1 MECEAARA
9 QFSDRLTGTLA
20 PEAAAA
26 LDEHLRSCTEC
37 AREANDVAD
46 TWTRL
51 ADIPAVPAD
60 SAAMRARFDGL
71 LERTATPQRWWTARA
86 LQAAAA
92 VVLLATGFLLGR
104 TLPTPPPGADPA
116 IVELREELRATR
128 QMVSLSLLQ
137 QQSASERLRGIT
149 YTSQIERPGSELVAA
164 LLDTLMHD
172 PDVNVRLKS
181 IDALKR
187 FADRSNVRMAA
198 ANALV
203 EQVASPMVQIAL
215 IDFLVEANDRGAA
228 ASLRRLADDAMADN
242 AVRVRAAWGLQ
253 QIG

>member
-1 MECEAARA
+1 MDCEAARSQLA
-9 QFSDRLTGTLA
+9 DRLTATLA
-20 PEAAAA
+20 PGAAAA
-26 LDEHLRSCTEC
+26 LEDHLRSCPAC
-37 AREANDVAD
+37 AREAEEASDI
-46 TWTRL
+46 WIRL
-51 ADIPAVPAD
+51 ADIPAAQAD
-60 SAAMRARFDGL
+60 SAAMRARFDSIVS
-71 LERTATPQRWWTARA
+71 PSQRWWTPRT

-92 VVLLATGFLLGR
+92 IVLLATGFLIGR
-104 TLPTPPPGADPA
+104 NTSASPAVDPA

-149 YTSQIERPGSELVAA
+149 YTTQIDRPGSELVTA

-187 FADRSNVRMAA
+187 FADRSDVRRGAA
-198 ANALV
+198 AALTG
-203 EQVASPMVQIAL
+203 QAASPLVQIGL
-215 IDFLVEANDRGAA
+215 IDFLVDANDRASA
-228 ASLRRLADDAMADN
+228 ASLRQLADDAMADQ
-242 AVRVRAAWGLQ
+242 AVRARARRGLR